1 MNKIK
6 LERVHSGGDCTHVK
20 LFINDNDVGIL
31 YLKTNEVEVL
41 IECLKK
47 GIYSSETDLETDIFD
62 EEDDF
67 DLDTDS

>member
-1 MNKIK
+1 
-6 LERVHSGGDCTHVK
+6 VHSSGDCVHVK
-20 LFINDNDVGIL
+20 LLINGNDSGIL

-47 GIYSSETDLETDIFD
+47 GIYSSETELETDIFD

-67 DLDTDS
+67 DLDTDD

>member
-6 LERVHSGGDCTHVK
+6 LERVHSSGDCVHVK
-20 LFINDNDVGIL
+20 LLINGNDSGIL
-31 YLKTNEVEVL
+31 YLKTDEVEVL

-47 GIYSSETDLETDIFD
+47 GIYSSETELETDIFD

-67 DLDTDS
+67 DQDTDD

>member
-20 LFINDNDVGIL
+20 LLINGNDVGIL

-62 EEDDF
+62 EEEDF